1 MRVLLQRVKEASV
14 KVDNEIVGKCSK
26 GLCLFV
32 GISHEFDD
40 SKLDW
45 MVNKICNLRCFS
57 KGDWG
62 FDENIIDIS
71 GEILVVSQF
80 TLHGRVHKGAKPDFS
95 KAMKSNDAKIIYEK
109 FVEKL
114 KAKGVIVQTG
124 QFGAMMEVNIVA
136 DGPFTLWLEK

>member
-1 MRVLLQRVKEASV
+1 MRVLLQRVKSANV
-14 KVDNEIVGKCSK
+14 KIDNEIVGSCNK
-26 GLCLFV
+26 GLCLFLGV
-32 GISHEFDD
+32 SQEFDD

-45 MVNKICNLRCFS
+45 MVNKISNLRCWS
-57 KGDWG
+57 DGDWG
-62 FDENIIDIS
+62 FDKNIRDIE

-95 KAMKSNDAKIIYEK
+95 KAMKSDEAKLVYEK

-114 KAKGVIVQTG
+114 RAKGIKVETG
-124 QFGAMMEVNIVA
+124 QFGAMMEVNIVN